1 MDLELFVNREIGQLV
16 SITGEDRLLGN
27 WTHSAFVASALPA
40 EPPSLQP
47 TTYFAIADARAALAN
62 LDSTARQ
69 LPNPRLF
76 RNPALRR
83 EAQSTSEL
91 EGTYAPLSD
100 VLTADENSPT
110 TSELREILNYVV
122 MADYG
127 FQCIEE
133 GRAITTGLLEELQGV
148 LMKGTPL
155 EQESGKLRS
164 TQVVVGRRP
173 EASPGEFPIVA
184 SRFVPSPPGIYLEGG
199 MASLMEWLASPAAL
213 DLDPVLA
220 AAMTH
225 YQFETLHPFTDGNGR
240 LGRYLVVLQLLRS
253 ETLSE
258 PTLTVSPW
266 FESRRREY
274 YDHLLRVSTDGDWDS
289 FVRFFANGLTH
300 AAKSTQDEL
309 LRLSQVQDSLHE
321 IVRNSPLRADTAHSV
336 VDIAVA
342 NPTFTVATVQSVLGV
357 SYARALK
364 LVNQL
369 GELGILEA
377 LDPNA
382 YQRRYFS
389 PLVLAVLT
397 QKRAL

>member
-1 MDLELFVNREIGQLV
+1 MFVNREIGQLV
-16 SITGEDRLLGN
+16 AINGEDRLLGR
-27 WTHSAFVASALPA
+27 WTHSAFVAAALPA
-40 EPPSLQP
+40 EPPTLQP

-76 RNPALRR
+76 RLPALRR

-91 EGTYAPLSD
+91 EGTYATLSE
-100 VLTADENSPT
+100 VLTADENAPAT
-110 TSELREILNYVV
+110 TELREILNYVV

-127 FQCIEE
+127 FQRIEE
-133 GRAITTGLLEELQGV
+133 GRAITTGLLEELQGI
-148 LMKGTPL
+148 LMRGTSL
-155 EQESGKLRS
+155 EQGSGKLRS
-164 TQVVVGRRP
+164 TQVVIGRRP
-173 EASPGEFPIVA
+173 EASPEDFPIVA
-184 SRFVPSPPGIYLEGG
+184 SRFVPAPPGIYLEGG
-199 MASLMEWLASPAAL
+199 VASLLEWLASPAVTQ
-213 DLDPVLA
+213 LDPVLA
-220 AAMTH
+220 AAMAH

-253 ETLSE
+253 KTLSE

-289 FVRFFANGLTH
+289 YVRFFANGLTH
-300 AAKSTQDEL
+300 AAMSTQSEL
-309 LRLSQVQDSLHE
+309 LRLAQVQESLHE
-321 IVRNSPLRADTAHSV
+321 TVRNSRLRADTAHSV

-342 NPTFTVATVQSVLGV
+342 NPTFTVAKVQTELGV
-357 SYARALK
+357 SYPRALK

-369 GELGILEA
+369 CELGIIQA

-382 YQRRYFS
+382 YQRRYFA
-389 PLVLAVLT
+389 PMVLEVLT
-397 QKRAL
+397 QQRDL